1 MFERILQQI
10 LEILIDEELLEL
22 EKEVDLGELC
32 KELRLSMASA
42 EVGTQFG
49 PWLGKALLASNLV
62 RELYADDEQLAEM
75 LRRI

>member
-10 LEILIDEELLEL
+10 LEILLEEGLLDL
-22 EKEVDLGELC
+22 KEGTDIEDLC
-32 KELRLSMASA
+32 KKLRLSMASA

-49 PWLGKALLASNLV
+49 PWLGKALLSSSLV
-62 RELYADDEQLAEM
+62 EELYADDEQLAEM

>member
-10 LEILIDEELLEL
+10 LEILLTEELIEL
-22 EKEVDLGELC
+22 KKNASLIDLC

-42 EVGTQFG
+42 DIGTQFG
-49 PWLGKALLASNLV
+49 PWLGKALVKSNLV
-62 RELYADDEQLAEM
+62 EELYANDEQLAEM